1 MARVSGGIGPRRSAL
16 QSPAVTRRAGVER
29 KSARELGLMRQ
40 AGRINAAAL
49 AAMAE
54 AVRPGVTTG
63 QLDQIAEKV
72 IVGRNGVPAFKG
84 YPGPYPYPF
93 TTTVSVNDELVHG
106 LPGTRMLRE
115 GDVVGLDCG
124 TLFQGFYADAALTVG
139 VGGLSPLAARLIEI
153 TEQSLYVG
161 IRLMRPGQRT
171 GDVAAAMQQYVED
184 HGFRMVRNYT
194 SHGIGRQMHED
205 PEVRYYVKPGTG
217 TLLQPGMT
225 IALEPMVLV
234 GTDET
239 VVRPDQ
245 WTVVSANGSL
255 TAHFEHTVA
264 VTEGEPEILTLAGQ
278 DETQP

>member
-1 MARVSGGIGPRRSAL
+1 
-16 QSPAVTRRAGVER
+16 
-29 KSARELGLMRQ
+29 MRQ
-40 AGRINAAAL
+40 AGRINAEAL
-49 AAMAE
+49 AAMAA
-54 AVRPGVTTG
+54 AVRPGITTQ
-63 QLDQIAEKV
+63 QLDQIAERV
-72 IVGRNGVPAFKG
+72 IVSRNGVPAFKG

-93 TTTVSVNDELVHG
+93 ATTVSVNDELVHG
-106 LPGTRMLRE
+106 LPGPRGLRE
-115 GDVVGLDCG
+115 GDVVSLDCG

-139 VGGLSPLAARLIEI
+139 AGVLSPLAARLVEI
-153 TEQSLYVG
+153 TAQALYVG

-171 GDVAAAMQQYVED
+171 GDVAAAMQSYVED
-184 HGFRMVRNYT
+184 HGFRMVRDYT

-217 TLLQPGMT
+217 TPLQPGMT

-264 VTEGEPEILTLAGQ
+264 VTEGEPEILTLAGR